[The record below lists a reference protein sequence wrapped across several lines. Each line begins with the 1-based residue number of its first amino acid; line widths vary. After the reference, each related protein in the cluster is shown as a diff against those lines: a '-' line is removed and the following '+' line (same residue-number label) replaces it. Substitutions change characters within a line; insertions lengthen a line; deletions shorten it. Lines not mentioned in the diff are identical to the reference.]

1 MITSKNIDDAIHFDI
16 ERNIYKDAKELTE
29 RYLMNRL
36 GLSLAMESN
45 LEKRDPQNKTYCCHF
60 HPTNL
65 IKYLYEN
72 TVTHAHFE
80 KTTLEDML
88 NDIAVDAK
96 KNNIEIRYG
105 ILRNGF
111 YGVSFTKIK

>member
-1 MITSKNIDDAIHFDI
+1 MITNKNIDDAIHFGI

-29 RYLMNRL
+29 RYLMDRL

-45 LEKRDPQNKTYCCHF
+45 LEKRDPRNKTYCCHF

-72 TVTHAHFE
+72 TVTHARFD
-80 KTTLEDML
+80 KTALEDML

-96 KNNIEIRYG
+96 KNDIEIRYG
-105 ILRNGF
+105 TSSNGF
-111 YGVSFTKIK
+111 YCASFTKTK